1 MRYTVLA
8 LTIFTAPLV
17 ADADA
22 SRLDRLE
29 ALVLTQQKRIEKLEA
44 EISRQQS
51 LIKVQQPRPDNA
63 EAQGN
68 LGVVSHDSSSAPV
81 VVSAPQEPVAEKTVS
96 PLRFQLGGASLTPF
110 GFVDYAV
117 YLRDQTAASGVGTN
131 FGAIPF
137 NDSVNGNLRER
148 RTTAQG
154 TRLGLRVDSTLKG
167 WNLLGYVEADF
178 LGLTP
183 TNVAVSS
190 FSDTFRLRLGFLDA
204 RKGQFEFLAGQAF
217 SLMTPNRKGVSP
229 LPSDVYTGLDI
240 DPNYNVGLVWTRAPQ
255 FRFAW
260 HPNPV
265 FSLAASA
272 ETSEQ
277 YGGGINGAGAVT
289 LPPQLGKAYDS
300 QLNTGSA
307 GLAVPTSRLDNI
319 VKTALDLHP
328 GGRSLHL
335 EASGLLRT
343 FAFYN
348 PYTKRNFDT
357 YGGGASVNVSH
368 ELTRN
373 FRLLANTFFGN
384 GGGRYLFGQG
394 PDVVIRVDGS
404 PELVRSHSGLA
415 GFEYQ
420 ISPRLMVY
428 ANYGFYY
435 IGRRT
440 VIDQETGKPIG
451 YGYTGSPDS
460 HNRVIHE
467 PAAGIS
473 FSIFKNPEFGAL
485 MLQSQYA
492 YFIRHPWY
500 VAPGRPG
507 GADNNTLYLNVR
519 YVLPGSPPPGP
530 TWKR

>member
-1 MRYTVLA
+1 M
-8 LTIFTAPLV
+8 
-17 ADADA
+17 
-22 SRLDRLE
+22 
-29 ALVLTQQKRIEKLEA
+29 
-44 EISRQQS
+44 
-51 LIKVQQPRPDNA
+51 
-63 EAQGN
+63 
-68 LGVVSHDSSSAPV
+68 
-81 VVSAPQEPVAEKTVS
+81 
-96 PLRFQLGGASLTPF
+96 
-110 GFVDYAV
+110 
-117 YLRDQTAASGVGTN
+117 
-131 FGAIPF
+131 
-137 NDSVNGNLRER
+137 
-148 RTTAQG
+148 
-154 TRLGLRVDSTLKG
+154 
-167 WNLLGYVEADF
+167 
-178 LGLTP
+178 
-183 TNVAVSS
+183 
-190 FSDTFRLRLGFLDA
+190 
-204 RKGQFEFLAGQAF
+204 
-217 SLMTPNRKGVSP
+217 
-229 LPSDVYTGLDI
+229 
-240 DPNYNVGLVWTRAPQ
+240 
-255 FRFAW
+255 
-260 HPNPV
+260 
-265 FSLAASA
+265 
-272 ETSEQ
+272 
-277 YGGGINGAGAVT
+277 
-289 LPPQLGKAYDS
+289 KA
-300 QLNTGSA
+300 
-307 GLAVPTSRLDNI
+307 
-319 VKTALDLHP
+319 ALDLHP

>member
-17 ADADA
+17 ADSDA

-29 ALVLTQQKRIEKLEA
+29 ALLLTQQKRIEKLEA
-44 EISRQQS
+44 EISRQRT
-51 LIKVQQPRPDNA
+51 LIEILQPRADSA
-63 EAQGN
+63 EMQGS
-68 LGVVSHDSSSAPV
+68 LEVASYRSSSALV
-81 VVSAPQEPVAEKTVS
+81 VVSAPQEPVAEKTAS

-178 LGLTP
+178 LGLIP

-289 LPPQLGKAYDS
+289 LPPQLGKAYDA

-319 VKTALDLHP
+319 VKAALDLHP

>member
-17 ADADA
+17 ADSDA

-29 ALVLTQQKRIEKLEA
+29 ALLLTQQKRIEKLEA
-44 EISRQQS
+44 EISRQRT
-51 LIKVQQPRPDNA
+51 LIEILQPRADSA
-63 EAQGN
+63 EMQGN
-68 LGVVSHDSSSAPV
+68 LEVASYRSSPAPV
-81 VVSAPQEPVAEKTVS
+81 VVSVPHEPLPAEKTVS

-117 YLRDQTAASGVGTN
+117 YLRDKTAGSGVGTN
-131 FGAIPF
+131 FGGIPF

-183 TNVAVSS
+183 SNVTVSS
-190 FSDTFRLRLGFLDA
+190 FSDTFRLRLGFLDT

-229 LPSDVYTGLDI
+229 LPSDVYTGLEI

-277 YGGGINGAGAVT
+277 YGGGANGAGAVT
-289 LPPQLGKAYDS
+289 VPPHLGKEYDS

-307 GLAVPTSRLDNI
+307 GLSVPTSRLDNV
-319 VKTALDLHP
+319 VKAALDLQP
-328 GGRSLHL
+328 GGRTLHL

-348 PYTKRNFDT
+348 
-357 YGGGASVNVSH
+357 
-368 ELTRN
+368 
-373 FRLLANTFFGN
+373 
-384 GGGRYLFGQG
+384 
-394 PDVVIRVDGS
+394 
-404 PELVRSHSGLA
+404 
-415 GFEYQ
+415 
-420 ISPRLMVY
+420 
-428 ANYGFYY
+428 
-435 IGRRT
+435 
-440 VIDQETGKPIG
+440 
-451 YGYTGSPDS
+451 
-460 HNRVIHE
+460 
-467 PAAGIS
+467 
-473 FSIFKNPEFGAL
+473 
-485 MLQSQYA
+485 
-492 YFIRHPWY
+492 
-500 VAPGRPG
+500 
-507 GADNNTLYLNVR
+507 
-519 YVLPGSPPPGP
+519 VLPQLEMEKAFS
-530 TWKR
+530 R